1 MNKPAYKSDDELPL
15 TLSAL
20 NVAAVLGISRA
31 GASASWSTAKAGF
44 PTLNIGSRILIPKY
58 KFLAWIDGSS
68 SKKG

>member
-1 MNKPAYKSDDELPL
+1 MNKPTYKSYDELPL

-44 PTLNIGSRILIPKY
+44 PTLNIGSRIKVQVPGMDRRKL
-58 KFLAWIDGSS
+58 FQ
-68 SKKG
+68 KGIAF

>member
-1 MNKPAYKSDDELPL
+1 MNKPTYKSYDELPL

-20 NVAAVLGISRA
+20 NVAAVLG
-31 GASASWSTAKAGF
+31 SWSTAKAGF

>member
-1 MNKPAYKSDDELPL
+1 MNKPTYKSYDELPL

-31 GASASWSTAKAGF
+31 GASANWSTAKADF
-44 PTLNIGSRILIPKY
+44 PTLNIGSRVLIPKY

>member
-1 MNKPAYKSDDELPL
+1 MMSYPSP
-15 TLSAL
+15 SPPI